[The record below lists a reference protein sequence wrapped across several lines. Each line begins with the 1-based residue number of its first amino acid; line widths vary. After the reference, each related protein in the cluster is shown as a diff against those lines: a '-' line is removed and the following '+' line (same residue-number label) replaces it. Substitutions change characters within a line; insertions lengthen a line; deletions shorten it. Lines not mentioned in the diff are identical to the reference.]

1 MRLIGLA
8 VVLTLSLALAP
19 LAALAQQPPG
29 KVYNIGYV
37 GLGSSF
43 AGPNRTAFYRGLQEH
58 GWIEGQNFVLTTRF
72 AQFKSERLREMV
84 AELVQRKVDVIV
96 VSTAEG
102 ALAAKHGTSTIP
114 IVAVSPA
121 DAVAIGLVA
130 SLARPGANVTGLSYL
145 GTELIAKQMEL
156 LKEAVPNLS
165 RVAALSNPANPTHA
179 PRLRAAALAA
189 QGLRVHLEPIEART
203 PSELDKAFAT
213 MMRARV
219 GGVLVLSDPMFN
231 DEARRLAQLAS
242 TSGLPAIYGFR
253 MWVDAGGLMSYGP
266 DFPNLFHRAAAYVD
280 KILKG
285 AKPGDL
291 PVEQPTKFDLV
302 INLKTAKALGLTIP
316 QSILVR
322 ADEIIQ

>member
-8 VVLTLSLALAP
+8 VILSLALAP

-58 GWIEGQNFVLTTRF
+58 GWVEGQNFVLTTRF

-145 GTELIAKQMEL
+145 GIELIAKQMEL

>member
-8 VVLTLSLALAP
+8 VILSLALAP

-58 GWIEGQNFVLTTRF
+58 GWVEGQNFVLTTRF

>member
-8 VVLTLSLALAP
+8 VILSLALAP

-96 VSTAEG
+96 VQSAEG

-165 RVAALSNPANPTHA
+165 HVAALSNPANPTHA

-219 GGVLVLSDPMFN
+219 GGVLVLSDPMFG

-253 MWVDAGGLMSYGP
+253 MSVDAGGLMSYGP